1 MNSPPLSN
9 ETFGEDEFVSLAVSP
24 MRELLQFEAGHRDPC
39 SHRAA
44 I

>member
-9 ETFGEDEFVSLAVSP
+9 ETFGEDEFVIAVSP
-24 MRELLQFEAGHRDPC
+24 MRELLQFDAGQRDPC
-39 SHRAA
+39 SHRTA